1 MIELSNEK
9 KIQEKFFFS
18 RHMSGVNL
26 TEVLNLVLA
35 LS

>member
-1 MIELSNEK
+1 MIELCHEK